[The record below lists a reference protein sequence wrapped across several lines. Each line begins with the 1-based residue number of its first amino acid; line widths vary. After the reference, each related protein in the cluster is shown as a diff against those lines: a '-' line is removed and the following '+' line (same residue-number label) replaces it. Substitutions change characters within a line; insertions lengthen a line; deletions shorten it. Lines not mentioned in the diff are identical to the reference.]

1 MPIIP
6 RRLENAVSG
15 VLEKVARSMIFTR
28 LSPNFLSTLG
38 ISVGVVAAVLF
49 ARGEFTIA
57 GVLVAA
63 SGVLDLLD
71 GKIAR
76 NSGKTSVFGA
86 VFDSTVDR
94 ATELVLYTGIGA
106 YFILRDMHWTSL
118 IVVFAAGG
126 SWLVSYVRARAESF
140 GVSCHVGF
148 LRRGERF
155 VLLAGGAILSFAP
168 QPFHDLMI
176 GLLDVLSPNIRY
188 AFPPM
193 PLTIVIVL
201 IAVLSPITVV
211 QRLVYVWRVTKSSD
225 SRVR

>member
-1 MPIIP
+1 
-6 RRLENAVSG
+6 
-15 VLEKVARSMIFTR
+15 MIFTR

-38 ISVGVVAAVLF
+38 IAVGVVAAVLF

-57 GVLVAA
+57 GVLVAT

-94 ATELVLYTGIGA
+94 ATELILYTGIGA

-155 VLLAGGAILSFAP
+155 FLLAGGAILSFAS
-168 QPFHDLMI
+168 QPFHDLII
-176 GLLDVLSPNIRY
+176 GLLDMLSLNIRY